1 MTDLTVIRDGAP
13 QVIADAMDVVQNPEA
28 SIEDRAAV
36 YGYLF
41 ELQRRI
47 NRALGI
53 RQKGATA
60 QSEIVAH
67 IAASGIEE
75 LGPLFIK
82 WEAIDVRYPCNEA
95 DNWTD
100 SGVQDAMAVIRANPE
115 TSDYIRAIPAH
126 LEVDVLALG
135 QAVHDGSAVA
145 RALFAELKDKGW
157 RTEAGRRAALKVREP
172 RRKAA

>member
-1 MTDLTVIRDGAP
+1 VTELTVIRDGAP
-13 QVIADAMDVVQNPEA
+13 KAIADAMDVVQDPEA

-60 QSEIVAH
+60 QSEITAH
-67 IAASGIEE
+67 IAASGVEE

-82 WEAIDVRYPCNEA
+82 WEAMDVRYPCNDAE
-95 DNWTD
+95 NWTD
-100 SGVQDAMAVIRANPE
+100 SGIQDAMAAMKGDPT
-115 TSDYIRAIPAH
+115 TSDYIRTIPAH

-135 QAVHDGSAVA
+135 QAVHDGSATA

-157 RTEAGRRAALKVREP
+157 RTEAGRRAALKVRES